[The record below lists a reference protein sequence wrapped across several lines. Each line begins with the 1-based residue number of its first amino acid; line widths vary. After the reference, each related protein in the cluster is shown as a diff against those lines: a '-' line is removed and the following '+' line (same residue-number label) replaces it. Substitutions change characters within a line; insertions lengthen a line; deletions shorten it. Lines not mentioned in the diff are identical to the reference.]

1 MKLQVLEEARSRD
14 GLDYKDLA
22 EKTGLTPLSVRNALQ
37 AKTALRATNLM
48 ALADVLGL
56 EMVLVPKAMASSL
69 NASQNSP
76 GGFKVASY
84 GGPNHQPGTNVASS
98 NLERVGNTV
107 QGNRPLFVPM
117 MERVLQATSQPI
129 PKTGRSPRKS

>member
-1 MKLQVLEEARSRD
+1 MKTLAELAQVLEEARSRG

-56 EMVLVPKAMASSL
+56 ELVLVPKAMASSL
-69 NASQNSP
+69 KGQEPNA
-76 GGFKVASY
+76 V
-84 GGPNHQPGTNVASS
+84 
-98 NLERVGNTV
+98 
-107 QGNRPLFVPM
+107 FVPM
-117 MERVLQATSQPI
+117 MERVLQSTNQALSQS
-129 PKTGRSPRKS
+129 GRGPRKP